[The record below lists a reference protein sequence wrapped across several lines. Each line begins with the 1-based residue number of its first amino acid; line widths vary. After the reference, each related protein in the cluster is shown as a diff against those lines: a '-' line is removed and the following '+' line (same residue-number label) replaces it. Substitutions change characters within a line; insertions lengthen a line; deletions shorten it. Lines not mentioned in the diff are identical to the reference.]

1 MQMNNKNSPKYQNPP
16 GFDIDFDLLQAFETN
31 LDPQCPESCQVPCHV
46 MGYGEI
52 STVFELKSEHM
63 AGLAF
68 KRMSIFESQEEL
80 DNYVKAYTEY
90 NQLLEDRVGITLPE
104 HGHAI
109 LYNPSGRPIFYIIQ
123 RKVPAYSIGNN
134 AIHLL
139 NRAGIRT
146 LFERVLQELHKLWT
160 LNDSESANMVS
171 LDGQISN
178 WVIDEFDPDSKE
190 LEPEVP
196 LLFVDTSTPLYLI
209 DGVEQ
214 FNPELILRTVPRLL
228 ASIARQFF
236 LEDVMTRY
244 YDPRKVTIDILANFY
259 KEQRPDL
266 IPELVLVAN
275 QFFAQ
280 NGTKSLDI
288 EPIQEKEISDYYRE
302 DAIIWSFL
310 ASSRRFDRFISLK
323 ILQREYPYILPGN
336 VKR

>member
-1 MQMNNKNSPKYQNPP
+1 MNKNDLHLYQNPP

-31 LDPQCPESCQVPCHV
+31 LDPHYPESCQVPCHV

-52 STVFELKSEHM
+52 STVFELKSERM

-68 KRMSIFESQEEL
+68 KRMSIFESQDEL
-80 DNYVKAYTEY
+80 DSYVMAYTEY

-109 LYNPSGRPIFYIIQ
+109 LNNPGGRPIFYIIQ

-139 NRAGIRT
+139 NRSGVIA
-146 LFERVLQELHKLWT
+146 LFERVLQELNKLWT
-160 LNDSESANMVS
+160 FNDNQPVNKVS
-171 LDGQISN
+171 MDGQISN
-178 WVIDEFDPDSKE
+178 WVIDKFDPDRKE
-190 LEPEVP
+190 IEPDAP
-196 LLFVDTSTPLYLI
+196 LLFVDTSTPLYLVE
-209 DGVEQ
+209 GVEQ
-214 FNPELILRTVPRLL
+214 FDPELILRTMPRLL
-228 ASIARQFF
+228 AVIARQFF

-275 QFFAQ
+275 QFFAH
-280 NGTKSLDI
+280 NGSKSLDI
-288 EPIQEKEISDYYRE
+288 QPIQEKEISDYYRE

-310 ASSRRFDRFISLK
+310 ASSRRFDRFLSQK